1 MSVRVVAS
9 CIHKG
14 GTGKT
19 TCAVHLVHRLQKL
32 GRRVMLIDCDTQGN
46 ATSAF
51 LEDRPHTRGASRL
64 FERGGADVDVYEGE
78 AGVYVIPADDE
89 LTDIE
94 KAPVGAETVFRNNV
108 RAAARDAGVD
118 DVVIDTPPTI
128 GFGMLAPLVA
138 ADFAFSP
145 IVADPYSL
153 DGVDSLLRR
162 VRQVQDA
169 GNPKLKHLG
178 LLVNRLNRNSKD
190 QLDAAALIE
199 KNFKRHLIPHFI
211 GERASIARVAFTGEP
226 VWAGKGGAAGQGARE
241 MRRALDWIIN
251 EMGGV

>member
-1 MSVRVVAS
+1 MRVITS

-19 TCAVHLVHRLQKL
+19 TCAVHLVHRLRKR
-32 GRRVMLIDCDTQGN
+32 GRRVLLIDCDTQGN

-51 LEDRPHTRGASRL
+51 LDDRAHAGGASRL
-64 FERGGADVDVYEGE
+64 FEKGGADVDVYEG
-78 AGVYVIPADDE
+78 AADVLVIPADDE
-89 LTDIE
+89 LIDIE
-94 KAPVGAETVFRNNV
+94 KAPVGAETLFRGNL

-162 VRQVQDA
+162 IQQVQNSL
-169 GNPKLKHLG
+169 NPTLRHLG
-178 LLVNRLNRNSKD
+178 LLVNRLNRNSSD
-190 QLDAAALIE
+190 QREALALIE
-199 KNFKRHLIPHFI
+199 RNFKRHVIPHVI

-241 MRRALDWIIN
+241 MRNALDWIIN